1 MSIKHR
7 LRNVDYT
14 FYLLTNK
21 KSYHMMSLMAS
32 NPNLQQSLGGLEKT
46 LNEYFGKK
54 APQLP
59 DGVKDV
65 IVNLAPWVTLILM
78 ILALPALLFL
88 FGLATVL
95 APFGMM
101 AEGARYGTSLVGTV
115 VSIVSLVLEALAI
128 PGLFARS
135 IKGWRLV
142 YWSTLVGFVA
152 SLVSFNVVGGLLSAV
167 IGLYFLFQIRDRY
180 K

>member
-1 MSIKHR
+1 
-7 LRNVDYT
+7 
-14 FYLLTNK
+14 
-21 KSYHMMSLMAS
+21 MMSLMAS